1 MRTLRTQPVTTGT
14 FLLGVALIAI
24 ALYNNQS
31 ASAQDKDTPA
41 RMTPAPD
48 VMKKLTK
55 VGDKVIIKAT
65 SDDGRIDI
73 DLYIGTA
80 KYPAVAQVGKNGS
93 IQWSLEEFDNG
104 GDKKVTALVLRYD
117 RPDKD
122 NASVMFKTLAP
133 PIEQMALTTA
143 KDTDYGANIYTGKDA
158 GGDEPADGKVR
169 NMWSS
174 MGNYGDS
181 GKTAGGPLFYVNP
194 KYKDDLNTAEGTRGF
209 FISAVPQPTT
219 TAKVGIVLGL
229 TTWKTSK

>member
-1 MRTLRTQPVTTGT
+1 MHQYMRTAPAVSTGMFLGLILAILATTQTP
-14 FLLGVALIAI
+14 
-24 ALYNNQS
+24 S

-41 RMTPAPD
+41 KMTPAAD
-48 VMKKLTK
+48 VMKKLAK
-55 VGDKVIIKAT
+55 AGDKVTIKA
-65 SDDGRIDI
+65 DDSGRIDI
-73 DLYIGTA
+73 DLFIGEK
-80 KYPAVAQVGKNGS
+80 KYPAMAQVGKGGS

-104 GDKKVTALVLRYD
+104 GKKVTALVLRWD
-117 RPDKD
+117 RPDRD
-122 NASVMFKTLAP
+122 NASLMFKKLAP

-143 KDTDYGANIYTGKDA
+143 TDQDYGANVYTGKDD

-174 MGNYGDS
+174 MGNYGE
-181 GKTAGGPLFYVNP
+181 KAAGGPLFYVSP
-194 KYKDDLNTAEGTRGF
+194 RYKDDLNTAEGTRGF